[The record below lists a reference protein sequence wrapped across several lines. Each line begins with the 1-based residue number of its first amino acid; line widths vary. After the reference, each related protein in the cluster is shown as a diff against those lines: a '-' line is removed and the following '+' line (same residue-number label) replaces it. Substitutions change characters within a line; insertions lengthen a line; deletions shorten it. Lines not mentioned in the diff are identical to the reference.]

1 MARIIAVRTH
11 NNGEVIDGAVV
22 VQDDDETIAVY
33 GEDKILRETI
43 KKLVKTGI
51 TIEENLYKDSSFMDG
66 LLLRFNRKPYI
77 WAVELNE
84 ND

>member
-11 NNGEVIDGAVV
+11 NNGDVIDGAVV

-33 GEDKILRETI
+33 GEDKVLRETI

-51 TIEENLYKDSSFMDG
+51 TIEGNLYEGSTFMDG
-66 LLLRFNRKPYI
+66 LLIKFNRKPYI
-77 WAVELNE
+77 WTVEMNE

>member
-11 NNGEVIDGAVV
+11 NSGEVIDGAVV

-33 GEDKILRETI
+33 GEDKVLRETI
-43 KKLVKTGI
+43 KKFAKTGI
-51 TIEENLYKDSSFMDG
+51 TINETLYEGSSFMDG
-66 LLLRFNRKPYI
+66 LLIKFNRKPYI
-77 WAVELNE
+77 WTVEMNE